1 MFIQFLL
8 LGIALVLIVFIF
20 NYLLPKVIQNYRL
33 YRELKLRKQRQ
44 AFKLYPNDVAL
55 IMANKI
61 IETNKMFKDF

>member
-1 MFIQFLL
+1 MNKKQAVAYAQITLDYMQSSKYNGEINSETF
-8 LGIALVLIVFIF
+8 GI
-20 NYLLPKVIQNYRL
+20 
-33 YRELKLRKQRQ
+33 EMRQ